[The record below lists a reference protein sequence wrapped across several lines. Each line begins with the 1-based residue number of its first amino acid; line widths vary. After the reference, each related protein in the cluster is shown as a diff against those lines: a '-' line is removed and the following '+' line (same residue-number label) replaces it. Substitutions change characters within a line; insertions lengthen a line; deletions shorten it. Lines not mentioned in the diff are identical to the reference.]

1 MDTNNSNN
9 FKGIIL
15 SVIDYKNDLKRYF
28 FYFIFL
34 IVISGIGG
42 YLYTEYT
49 KEKYQAVLSFIVEN
63 QSNSSINF
71 PSFGG
76 SMIPLMQGV
85 LGEFSS
91 TISDQSNVIEI
102 LKSKNIIKKSLNSEG
117 IINGEKDILFN
128 HYITINNLVDSDNLI
143 NYDSIFIDSLLY
155 VVYHSIK
162 DHELEISLE
171 SNDAKIL
178 NIIYNSENQEFAIL
192 FTKSLVREMTDF
204 YTDIQIF
211 RAEQFLSQMQDSLR
225 VSKQRL
231 NNSRKNLL
239 AMKDKNIYTNRYSPK
254 LKEFEAQSKT
264 LEYEEEY
271 KAYLGAVKEA
281 QMKLIENKPL
291 IRIIDNPD
299 EFKLEN
305 TKRSHWFWITIFC
318 SLSFLLFSFIIIL
331 RRIVRD
337 TLAN

>member
-15 SVIDYKNDLKRYF
+15 SIIDYKNDLKRYF
-28 FYFIFL
+28 FYLSFL
-34 IVISGIGG
+34 IITSAIGG

-49 KEKYQAVLSFIVEN
+49 KDKYQAVLSFIVEN

-102 LKSKNIIKKSLNSEG
+102 LKSKNIIKKCLNSEAV
-117 IINGEKDILFN
+117 INGKKDILFN
-128 HYITINNLVDSDNLI
+128 HYIRINNLVDADNVI
-143 NYDSIFIDSLLY
+143 NEDSMFIDSLLY

-162 DHELEISLE
+162 DHELDISLE

-178 NIIYNSENQEFAIL
+178 NIIYSSDNQEFAIF
-192 FTKSLVREMTDF
+192 FTKSLVKEMTDF

-211 RAEQFLSQMQDSLR
+211 RAQQFLSQMQDSLKI
-225 VSKQRL
+225 SKQRL
-231 NNSRKNLL
+231 NNSRKDLL
-239 AMKDKNIYTNRYSPK
+239 AIKDRNKYDKINK
-254 LKEFEAQSKT
+254 VKFESNCPSYFYGLPCINELT
-264 LEYEEEY
+264 S
-271 KAYLGAVKEA
+271 
-281 QMKLIENKPL
+281 
-291 IRIIDNPD
+291 D
-299 EFKLEN
+299 
-305 TKRSHWFWITIFC
+305 WC
-318 SLSFLLFSFIIIL
+318 SY
-331 RRIVRD
+331 
-337 TLAN
+337 